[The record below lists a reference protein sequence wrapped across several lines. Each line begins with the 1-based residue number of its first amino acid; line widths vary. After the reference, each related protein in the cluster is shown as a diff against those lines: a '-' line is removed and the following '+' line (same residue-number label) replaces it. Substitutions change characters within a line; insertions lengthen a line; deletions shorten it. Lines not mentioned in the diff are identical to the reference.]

1 MKKLYIT
8 TPLYYVN
15 SKPHIGHSYTQIA
28 CDTVSRFEKMAG
40 HEVFFMT
47 GTDEH
52 GEKIEEAAIASGL
65 KAGEEKKFVDSIV
78 PVFKDLW
85 IKLNIKY
92 DYFIRTTDPEHEKCV
107 KAVMDKLYKD
117 GLIYKKAYKGWF
129 CTPCETFWS
138 ETQVLQDGLC
148 PDCKR
153 PCEKLDE
160 TNYFFKT
167 SQYQKWL
174 IEHINSN
181 PGFIRPDFRR
191 NEVLGFL
198 KEELHDLCI
207 SRPKSRMAWGI
218 EIPFDKDF
226 VTYVWFDALINYI
239 SGAGYPH
246 NMERFKNLWPVDFH
260 VIGKDIIRHH
270 AVYWPIMLKALGLE
284 IPRSIFA
291 HGWWV
296 IKGEK
301 MSKSKGNVV
310 DPVDMIAR
318 YGVDPYRYFL
328 LREVTFGLDG
338 TFSED
343 ALIAR
348 YNSDLANDLGN
359 LLNRTLTM
367 AEKYFEGKVPAVTGA
382 KSVRSEAEPPRSGQ
396 FTGRMKELAASL
408 GQDLEKTIPNF
419 NFIAA
424 LEKIWGLVG
433 AANKSIEE
441 AKPWVLAKEGK
452 IEELQDVIYSLLES
466 LRIVAVSISPIMPE
480 TAKNIAEQLGIPRD
494 SLDKPSIADI
504 AWGGLKSGQPI
515 NKTAPLFP
523 RIEILKS

>member
-1 MKKLYIT
+1 MSKFYIT

-28 CDTVSRFEKMAG
+28 CDTVSRFQKMAG
-40 HEVFFMT
+40 HDVFFMT

-52 GEKIEEAAIASGL
+52 GEKIEEATLAKGL
-65 KAGEEKKFVDSIV
+65 KAGEEKNFVDAIV
-78 PVFKDLW
+78 PAFKDLW
-85 IKLNIKY
+85 KKLDIKY
-92 DYFIRTTDPEHEKCV
+92 DYFIRTTDPAHEKCV
-107 KAVMDKLYKD
+107 QAVLDKLYKD
-117 GLIYKKAYKGWF
+117 GLIYKKAYNGWF

-138 ETQVLQDGLC
+138 QTQVLADGLC

-153 PCEKLDE
+153 PCQKLDE

-174 IEHINSN
+174 IDHINSN
-181 PGFIRPDFRR
+181 PDFIKPDFRR

-198 KEELHDLCI
+198 KEELHDLCV

-218 EIPFDKDF
+218 EVPFDKDF
-226 VTYVWFDALINYI
+226 VTYVWFDALVNYI

-246 NMERFKNLWPVDFH
+246 DMKRFRDLWPAGVH

-284 IPRSIFA
+284 IPKSIFA

-310 DPVDMIAR
+310 DPMDMISR
-318 YGVDPYRYFL
+318 YGIDPYRYFL

-338 TFSED
+338 TFSEE
-343 ALIAR
+343 ALISR

-367 AEKYFEGKVPAVTGA
+367 AEKYFEGKVPAVTDA
-382 KSVRSEAEPPRSGQ
+382 KSQ
-396 FTGRMKELAASL
+396 FTGKMKDVGTSL
-408 GQDLEKTIPNF
+408 SEDLERTIPNF
-419 NFIAA
+419 NFIGA

-452 IEELQDVIYSLLES
+452 MEELADVIYSLLES
-466 LRIVAVSISPIMPE
+466 LRIVAVSISPFMPE

-494 SLDKPSIADI
+494 SLDSPKLADI
-504 AWGGLKSGQPI
+504 KTWGKLKSGQLLH
-515 NKTAPLFP
+515 KTNPLFP
-523 RIEILKS
+523 RIEVQKAN

>member
-1 MKKLYIT
+1 MSKFYIT

-28 CDTVSRFEKMAG
+28 CDTVSRFAKMSG
-40 HEVFFMT
+40 REVFFMT

-52 GEKIEEAAIASGL
+52 GEKIEEAALAKGL
-65 KAGEEKKFVDSIV
+65 KKGQEKEFVDAIV

-85 IKLNIKY
+85 ERLDIRY
-92 DYFIRTTDPEHEKCV
+92 DYFIRTTDPAHEKCV
-107 KAVMDKLYKD
+107 RAVLDKLYKD
-117 GLIYKKAYKGWF
+117 GLIYKKAYRGWF

-138 ETQVLQDGLC
+138 QTQASSGGLC

-167 SQYQKWL
+167 SEYQKWL
-174 IEHINSN
+174 IGHINSS
-181 PGFIRPDFRR
+181 PDFIRPDFRR

-218 EIPFDKDF
+218 ELPFDRDF
-226 VTYVWFDALINYI
+226 VTYVWFDALVNYI

-246 NMERFKNLWPVDFH
+246 DMERFKYLWPADFH

-270 AVYWPIMLKALGLE
+270 AVYWPIMLKALGIE
-284 IPRSIFA
+284 PPRSIFA

-310 DPVDMIAR
+310 DPMAMIER
-318 YGVDPYRYFL
+318 YGIDPYRYFL
-328 LREVTFGLDG
+328 LREVSFGLDG
-338 TFSED
+338 AFSEE
-343 ALIAR
+343 ALVAR
-348 YNSDLANDLGN
+348 YNSELANDLGN

-367 AEKYFEGKVPAVTGA
+367 AEKYFDGKVPTVTGKGSQA
-382 KSVRSEAEPPRSGQ
+382 
-396 FTGRMKELAASL
+396 TGKMKGLAGAL
-408 GQDLEKTIPNF
+408 GGELEKAVLNF

-424 LEKIWGLVG
+424 LEKIWGLVN

-441 AKPWVLAKEGK
+441 SKPWALAKEGNT
-452 IEELQDVIYSLLES
+452 EELADVIYSLLES
-466 LRIVAVSISPIMPE
+466 LRIVAISISPFMPE
-480 TAKNIAEQLGIPRD
+480 TAKNIAEQLGIPRE
-494 SLDKPSIADI
+494 SLDKATLADI
-504 AWGGLKSGQPI
+504 KVWGKLKAGQPI
-515 NKTAPLFP
+515 NKIKPLFP
-523 RIEILKS
+523 SIEVPKV